1 MPSVE
6 GIIPRKVLDCFRYL
20 KRRFTHSIFFEPK
33 KILSYVSDY
42 MPELMVEKR
51 ILKVAL
57 EAGVYKQLLD
67 DSGKIIEL
75 NIEKTKFTLV
85 NDYGLSEKW
94 AGEAVDWLVKAFGT
108 TQSKDTVEVKVATTT
123 SVAPPKEKKTNPVT
137 ASTTTTSNK
146 TIGRD
151 NKGDYTYVGQ
161 TDAKG
166 IPNGPGELTYS
177 SGEKFIGTFKNG
189 RLSGKG
195 KWLTS
200 YGQTFEGMFE
210 NGKQVEC
217 DGVLTERNG
226 AVYKGHFRRGLRMGR
241 LTIPTEEVDI
251 SGVWKDAARCVHVH
265 TPDDI
270 INILKSIFYYSVAD
284 GYSQLDDS
292 SVVKSSRILN
302 NVLSGRILSEGE
314 RAMGGNFTVG
324 YPSMTNVNVNGELEL
339 RRCQITSCSPKNAQ
353 DVVLKLEDKGDWL
366 LVTNVSEMPLV
377 ATFTVSSLECRRIPH
392 DSTDSFEILANP
404 NASSKLSLAV
414 KVDFDTFGYM
424 SITNNSDFDISVRHT
439 IGSQGMYLRQDD
451 YVTIGEGIQILKV
464 IKGGKVANDWDN
476 WDWD

>member
-1 MPSVE
+1 MTIP
-6 GIIPRKVLDCFRYL
+6 IIFVLD
-20 KRRFTHSIFFEPK
+20 
-33 KILSYVSDY
+33 VSGS
-42 MPELMVEKR
+42 M
-51 ILKVAL
+51 
-57 EAGVYKQLLD
+57 
-67 DSGKIIEL
+67 
-75 NIEKTKFTLV
+75 
-85 NDYGLSEKW
+85 
-94 AGEAVDWLVKAFGT
+94 AGEKIRAVNTAMAAVKDIFSSMDST
-108 TQSKDTVEVKVATTT
+108 DTVQIGVISFSTGFKWI
-123 SVAPPKEKKTNPVT
+123 TNEMEDISAYYHEEMIAGGLTDLGSAIEELGKRVT
-137 ASTTTTSNK
+137 PQDLLCGSEGNISK
-146 TIGRD
+146 PIIIFMSD
-151 NKGDYTYVGQ
+151 
-161 TDAKG
+161 G
-166 IPNGPGELTYS
+166 IPTDDWERDLEEA
-177 SGEKFIGTFKNG
+177 EKNPWFSKAV
-189 RLSGKG
+189 RLSIVVGDDVDE
-195 KWLTS
+195 L
-200 YGQTFEGMFE
+200 
-210 NGKQVEC
+210 V
-217 DGVLTERNG
+217 
-226 AVYKGHFRRGLRMGR
+226 MGR
-241 LTIPTEEVDI
+241 LTIPTAEVDI
-251 SGVWKDAARCVHVH
+251 SSVWKDAARCVHIH

-292 SVVKSSRILN
+292 SVVKSRRILN
-302 NVLSGRILSEGE
+302 NALSGHVLSKGE
-314 RAMGGNFTVG
+314 QTMSGNFTVG
-324 YPSMTNVNVNGELEL
+324 YPSKTNVNVNGELEL